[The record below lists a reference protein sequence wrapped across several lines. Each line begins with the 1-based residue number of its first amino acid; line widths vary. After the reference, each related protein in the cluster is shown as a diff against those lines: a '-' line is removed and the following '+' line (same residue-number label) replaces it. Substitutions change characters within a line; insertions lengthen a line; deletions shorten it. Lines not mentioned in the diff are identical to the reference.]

1 MLCTGAVLRVVQPH
15 GALLAVIDH
24 DLAIV
29 MASESCERVVGIA
42 ASRLVGGGIA
52 DVLDAPSVRAIR
64 EALVAEEGEPIA
76 VATPAGSCDVTLH
89 RASGLV
95 VLELEP
101 AGRLDDHSLARVLP
115 RLQTFGS
122 IGELAGIVA
131 AEIRELTGFDRV
143 TVYRYCAGI
152 VELFADARRDPA
164 TPSPA
169 RPARFHELGPDERSR
184 YTADFGATPSTLLPD
199 SPLDLTRAELRVTP
213 GGRGGAAFAIA
224 ITVRGTAWGVIACEH
239 ETPLVVPAR
248 ARFAS
253 QVVAKSFAWQLERR
267 DRFAEE
273 ARATSM
279 AKDEFLATVSHEL
292 RTPLN
297 AMLGWLRL
305 LDAGQVSS
313 DRQPQAIATITRNA
327 HVLAEL
333 VDELLDISRIISG
346 KMRLDLQAIE
356 PASVIEAA
364 LAIVAPAAAAKH
376 ITIDSRLDPAASPV
390 LADPNRLQQIAWNL
404 LTNAVKFT
412 PEGGRIEVTLERVDS
427 AAQLTVAD
435 HGIGIAA
442 EFLPH
447 VFERFRQDPTALGRT
462 MKGLGL
468 GLAIV
473 RHLVELHGGQVTAR
487 SAGLGRGSQFMVRL
501 PIAAAR
507 TTAQAASPASAPA
520 LFEPAPQLRGLRVLA
535 IDDEQDANDLMRA
548 VLTVSGVE
556 VTIARSAAEVIELL
570 PKLRPDVLISDI
582 GMPEVDGYDLIQR
595 VRKLTPDEGSRVPAV
610 AVTAFAR
617 SQDRARAFL
626 AGFDVYVAKPLDP
639 AELTAL
645 LVNLTGRRTEPIA
658 RVEEPRQV
666 RHDLDGARILVVDD
680 DEDSGELLA
689 AILRKHGAAV
699 AIARSAAEATLAVA
713 QFRPDVLLSD
723 IMLPDK
729 DGYTFIRELRAL
741 GSEEGGWIPAIAISG
756 RVAPD
761 DVKQAIL
768 AGFQLHLSKPID
780 PKDLVARL
788 ARLVARTPRR
798 T

>member
-1 MLCTGAVLRVVQPH
+1 MRVVQPH
-15 GALLAVIDH
+15 GALIAVIDH

-29 MASESCERVVGIA
+29 TASESCDRVVGVA

-52 DVLDAPSVRAIR
+52 DVVDAPSVRAIR
-64 EALVAEEGEPIA
+64 EALASEHGEPIA
-76 VATPAGSCDVTLH
+76 VATPAGPCDVTLH

-95 VLELEP
+95 MLELEP
-101 AGRLDDHSLARVLP
+101 AGRFDDHRLARVLP
-115 RLQTFGS
+115 RLQTSGS
-122 IGELAGIVA
+122 VSELAGIVA

-143 TVYRYCAGI
+143 TVYRFSTGI
-152 VELFADARRDPA
+152 VEPFADSRRDLG

-169 RPARFHELGPDERSR
+169 RPHRFHELGPDERSR
-184 YTADFGATPSTLLPD
+184 YMADFGAEPSALVPAD
-199 SPLDLTRAELRVTP
+199 SALDLTLAQLRVTP
-213 GGRGGAAFAIA
+213 GERGGAALAFALV
-224 ITVRGTAWGVIACEH
+224 VRGAAWGVIACEH
-239 ETPLVVPAR
+239 ATPLVIPAR
-248 ARFAS
+248 ARHAS
-253 QVVAKSFAWQLERR
+253 QVIARSFEWQLELR

-305 LDAGQVSS
+305 LDAGQVSA
-313 DRQPQAIATITRNA
+313 DRQPQAVATITRNA

-346 KMRLDLQAIE
+346 KMRLDLQAVE

-364 LAIVAPAAAAKH
+364 LAIVAPAAAAKQ

-435 HGIGIAA
+435 HGIGIAP

-487 SAGLGRGSQFMVRL
+487 SAGLGRGSEFVVRL

-507 TTAQAASPASAPA
+507 AAAQNAPVASAPS

-548 VLTVSGVE
+548 VLTASGVE
-556 VTIARSAAEVIELL
+556 VTIAKSAAEVIEIL

-595 VRKLTPDEGSRVPAV
+595 VRKLTPDEGGRVPAV

-617 SQDRARAFL
+617 GQDRARAFL

-645 LVNLTGRRTEPIA
+645 LVNLTGRRTEPIS
-658 RVEEPRQV
+658 RIDEPRQV
-666 RHDLDGARILVVDD
+666 KHDLDGARVLVVDD

-689 AILRKHGAAV
+689 AILRKHGATV

-723 IMLPDK
+723 IMLPDR

-756 RVAPD
+756 RVAPE